1 MSELIH
7 RYLLDNAMFR
17 KLPREQKLIICF
29 EGTGNTCLTMFF
41 NKDFRSRE
49 LCVTGNSI
57 VHCILTIF
65 EDHFTQNQL
74 GNIVYSSI
82 LNIKHTQ

>member
-29 EGTGNTCLTMFF
+29 EGTGNTCLTVFLI
-41 NKDFRSRE
+41 RISG
-49 LCVTGNSI
+49 VGN
-57 VHCILTIF
+57 F
-65 EDHFTQNQL
+65 A
-74 GNIVYSSI
+74 
-82 LNIKHTQ
+82 

>member
-7 RYLLDNAMFR
+7 RYLLDNAMFS
-17 KLPREQKLIICF
+17 KLPIEQNLIICF
-29 EGTGNTCLTMFF
+29 EGTGNTCLTMFLI
-41 NKDFRSRE
+41 RISG
-49 LCVTGNSI
+49 TGNST

-65 EDHFTQNQL
+65 EDHLTQNQL